1 MDEKSSGQCRTI
13 SEAAWKA
20 KKKRKKGLWIKLVIY
35 RLESQRVEHKQKYG
49 KKSWYLSVELYLLV
63 LQMSGGP

>member
-1 MDEKSSGQCRTI
+1 MKKVQGNAGWSAKLPEKP
-13 SEAAWKA
+13 
-20 KKKRKKGLWIKLVIY
+20 KKKCKQVLWIKLVIY